1 MRFALGTPDY
11 PDRSTALILQ
21 VESLSGGHSIALK
34 GPGINGVQML
44 SARSLPE
51 NFVRRMTDNRALFP
65 RGVDVL
71 LVTDNAVAAVPR
83 STRIEGSV

>member
-1 MRFALGTPDY
+1 MQL
-11 PDRSTALILQ
+11 
-21 VESLSGGHSIALK
+21 
-34 GPGINGVQML
+34 L

-71 LVTDNAVAAVPR
+71 LVTDDAVAAVPR
-83 STRIEGSV
+83 STRIEEGA